1 MVKTKI
7 KELIRQS
14 EELILVDF
22 YADWCSPCQTMEK
35 VIQETVSEL
44 GNKITVIKVNVDQ
57 NKQAALS
64 FSVRSIPHYILFR
77 KGKILWRKG
86 GIIPKRELIGH
97 LKGFI

>member
-1 MVKTKI
+1 MAKSKI
-7 KELIRQS
+7 KDIISQTD
-14 EELILVDF
+14 ELILVDF

-35 VIQETVSEL
+35 VIQDTVSEL
-44 GNKITVIKVNVDQ
+44 GDKIKILKVNIDQ

-86 GIIPKRELIGH
+86 GIIPKRDLISQ

>member
-1 MVKTKI
+1 MPKRKI
-7 KELIRQS
+7 KDIISQS
-14 EELILVDF
+14 DELILVDF

-35 VIQETVSEL
+35 VIHETVAEL
-44 GNKITVIKVNVDQ
+44 GDKIKIMKINVDH

-64 FSVRSIPHYILFR
+64 FSVRSIPHYILFK

-86 GIIPKRELIGH
+86 GIIPKRDLISQ

>member
-1 MVKTKI
+1 MPKSQI
-7 KELIRQS
+7 KDIISRS
-14 EELILVDF
+14 DELILVDF
-22 YADWCSPCQTMEK
+22 YADWCSPCQTMDK
-35 VIQETVSEL
+35 VIHEAVSEL
-44 GNKITVIKVNVDQ
+44 GDKIKIMKINVDQ

-86 GIIPKRELIGH
+86 GIIPKRDLISQ

>member
-1 MVKTKI
+1 MAKKKI
-7 KELIRQS
+7 KDIICQS
-14 EELILVDF
+14 DELILVDF
-22 YADWCSPCQTMEK
+22 YADWCSPCQAMEK
-35 VIQETVSEL
+35 VLKETVSEL
-44 GNKITVIKVNVDQ
+44 GDKITIMKINVDQ

-86 GIIPKRELIGH
+86 GIIPKRDLISQ

>member
-1 MVKTKI
+1 MGKRKI
-7 KELIRQS
+7 KDIISQS
-14 EELILVDF
+14 DELILVDF
-22 YADWCSPCQTMEK
+22 YADWCSPCQAMEK
-35 VIQETVSEL
+35 VIKEAVSEL
-44 GNKITVIKVNVDQ
+44 GDKITIMKINIDQ

-86 GIIPKRELIGH
+86 GIIPKRDLITQ